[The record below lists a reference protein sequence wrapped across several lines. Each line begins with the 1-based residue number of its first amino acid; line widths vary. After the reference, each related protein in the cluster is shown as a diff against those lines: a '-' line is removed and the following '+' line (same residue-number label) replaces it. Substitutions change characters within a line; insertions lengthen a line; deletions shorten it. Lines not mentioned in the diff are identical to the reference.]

1 MRKGKNSKT
10 LEIIW
15 TKFSHI
21 KNSILTQEYGEE
33 NTNKNQDKRQFE
45 TCKDKITNA
54 CNDVMMGVIKFES
67 TMKTRHKS

>member
-21 KNSILTQEYGEE
+21 KNSTLTQEYDEE
-33 NTNKNQDKRQFE
+33 NTNKNQDKGSL
-45 TCKDKITNA
+45 KPVKIRLA
-54 CNDVMMGVIKFES
+54 MHVMMGVASSKI
-67 TMKTRHKS
+67 